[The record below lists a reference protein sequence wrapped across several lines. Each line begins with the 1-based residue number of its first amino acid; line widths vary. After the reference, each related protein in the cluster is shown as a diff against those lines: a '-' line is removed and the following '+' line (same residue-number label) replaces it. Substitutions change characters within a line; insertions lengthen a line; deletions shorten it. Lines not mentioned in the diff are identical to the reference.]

1 MKNILVLGGVSW
13 NMMIYLGE
21 FPAPHSQTIFSHDY
35 HETAGSTGAGK
46 ALNLVKLGFDVT
58 LHGLIGEDEYG
69 RKLLNYFAA
78 TPIHFLYD
86 IDPAGTKRHI
96 NLMDEGD
103 GRISIFINSGTFEPV
118 IDWSRLETAVAQ
130 ADIVALNII
139 NYCRQAIPL
148 LKKHGKEIW
157 VDLHSYD
164 GQETYHHDFIAA
176 ADVLFF
182 SSDDMPDYRT
192 FMQTQ
197 IANGKKLV
205 VATHGSRGST
215 ALTAA
220 NEWIETPIIAT
231 YNDAKVDTNG
241 AGDAFFSGTLAG
253 YAKVLLIETSLRWG
267 TIAAGMCV
275 TSPDLAHPDLSETA
289 VANLAKNSL

>member
-13 NMMIYLGE
+13 NMMIHLAE
-21 FPAPHSQTIFSHDY
+21 FPAPHSQTIFSHNH

-58 LHGLIGEDEYG
+58 LHGLIGDDEYG
-69 RKLLNYFAA
+69 RKLQAYFAN
-78 TPIHFLYD
+78 TDINFRYD
-86 IDPAGTKRHI
+86 IDPAGTKRHV
-96 NLMDEGD
+96 NLMDKGD
-103 GRISIFINSGTFEPV
+103 GRISIFINNGTFKPDVE
-118 IDWSRLETAVAQ
+118 WMRLEPAIAQ
-130 ADIVALNII
+130 ADIVSLNIV

-148 LKKHGKEIW
+148 LKKYNKEIW

-164 GQETYHHDFIAA
+164 GQETYHHDFIEAA
-176 ADVLFF
+176 NVLFF
-182 SSDDMPDYRT
+182 SSEHMPDYRA

-197 IANGKKLV
+197 IETGKKLV

-220 NEWIETPIIAT
+220 NQWIETPIIAA
-231 YNDAKVDTNG
+231 YNEAKVDTNG
-241 AGDAFFSGTLAG
+241 AGDAFFSGILTG
-253 YAKVLLIETSLRWG
+253 CAKGLPIETCLRWG

-275 TSPDLAHPDLSETA
+275 TGLELAHPDLSATA
-289 VANLAKNSL
+289 VAAQT